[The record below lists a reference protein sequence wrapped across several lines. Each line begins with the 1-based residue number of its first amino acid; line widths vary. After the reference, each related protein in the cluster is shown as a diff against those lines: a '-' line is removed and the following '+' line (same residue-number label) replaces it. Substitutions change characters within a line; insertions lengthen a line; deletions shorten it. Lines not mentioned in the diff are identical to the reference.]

1 MARFLL
7 LCLDKPDSLAL
18 RMANREAHLAYVA
31 AHPDKT
37 PAAGPLLD
45 DEGKM
50 KGSLLIVEAED
61 RAAVE
66 AFSAG
71 DPYRQAGLFER
82 VEIHAWR
89 QSVGTPI

>member
-7 LCLDKPDSLAL
+7 LCLDKPGALAL
-18 RMANREAHLAYVA
+18 RMANREAHLAHVA
-31 AHPDKT
+31 AHGDQV

-45 DEGKM
+45 EAGQM
-50 KGSLLIVEAED
+50 KGSMLVVEAAD

-66 AFSAG
+66 AFSAA

>member
-1 MARFLL
+1 MARYLL
-7 LCLDKPDSLAL
+7 YCLDKPDAL
-18 RMANREAHLAYVA
+18 DLRLANREAHLAYIA
-31 AHPDKT
+31 DHGDKV

-45 DEGKM
+45 DAGQM
-50 KGSLLIVEAED
+50 KGSLLVVEAAD

-66 AFSAG
+66 AFSAA
-71 DPYRQAGLFER
+71 DPYRKAGLFER

>member
-7 LCLDKPDSLAL
+7 FCLDKPDSLAL
-18 RMANREAHLAYVA
+18 RMANREAHLAYIA
-31 AHPDKT
+31 AHADQT

-45 DEGKM
+45 DEGRM
-50 KGSLLIVEAED
+50 IGSLLVIEAAD
-61 RAAVE
+61 RTAAE
-66 AFSAG
+66 AFSDA
-71 DPYRQAGLFER
+71 DPYRRAGLFER

>member
-7 LCLDKPDSLAL
+7 LCLDKPNSLAL

-31 AHPDKT
+31 ARGDQV

-45 DEGKM
+45 DDGQM
-50 KGSLLIVEAED
+50 KGSMLVIEAAD

-66 AFSAG
+66 AFSAA

>member
-7 LCLDKPDSLAL
+7 LCVDKPGSVAL

-31 AHPDKT
+31 AHGDQV

-45 DEGKM
+45 DEGQM
-50 KGSLLIVEAED
+50 KGSLLIIEAPD
-61 RAAVE
+61 RGAVE
-66 AFSAG
+66 AFSAA

>member
-18 RMANREAHLAYVA
+18 RMANRDAHLAYIA
-31 AHPDKT
+31 AHGDQV

-45 DEGKM
+45 DEGQM

-61 RAAVE
+61 LTAVE
-66 AFSAG
+66 ALSIA

-89 QSVGTPI
+89 QSVGKPI

>member
-7 LCLDKPDSLAL
+7 LCLDKPDSLGL
-18 RMANREAHLAYVA
+18 RMANREAHLAYA
-31 AHPDKT
+31 AANADKA

-45 DEGKM
+45 DEGQM
-50 KGSLLIVEAED
+50 KGSFFIIEADD

-66 AFSAG
+66 AFNAA

-89 QSVGTPI
+89 QSVGKPI

>member
-7 LCLDKPDSLAL
+7 LCLDKPDALAL
-18 RMANREAHLAYVA
+18 RLANREAHLAYVA
-31 AHPDKT
+31 DNAGKV

-45 DEGKM
+45 EGGQM
-50 KGSLLIVEAED
+50 KGSFFIIEAAD

-66 AFSAG
+66 AFNAA

>member
-7 LCLDKPDSLAL
+7 LCLDKPGSLAL

-31 AHPDKT
+31 VNADKV

-45 DEGKM
+45 DEGQM
-50 KGSLLIVEAED
+50 KGSLLVVEAQD
-61 RAAVE
+61 RATVE
-66 AFSAG
+66 AFSAA